1 MKGKGGKSFEAGDLV
16 FAKVRGYPPWPA
28 RVINPTAKSGSKYQ
42 VFFFGT
48 YETAVCKKEDMWL
61 YNAETKERY
70 GKQKRKGFAEGLL
83 ELEQNPEIGLV
94 PPEEGAGPLEPLDST
109 AETSALDTTAD
120 ATAGAITD
128 TSTVQTPA
136 AKKPETEQETEIKD
150 EEDDAALTIDE
161 TPKKAAASANKT
173 NKRRAEDT
181 PGSAAPPAK
190 KKAAK
195 TPVPPSTPAVK
206 HETPQTPAQ
215 ETPAAAPPAPTS
227 RSGRVIKAKKFA
239 DDLEPQAAPTPLKS
253 ASPAPLEKK
262 ATPNA
267 KPEPRKMFV
276 HVKDTGDML
285 EINLNKDR
293 PVKFDSKDAE
303 IQWDKATARNALK
316 FKQSVESG
324 EFIPEEIKKKIEAKS
339 VRTEKEEELLRKEK
353 VLAGRK
359 EKIRWLK
366 VEQRLVDIDI
376 DIKTAL
382 HYKRPDMKKC
392 LEHLD
397 ELLTMPVAPLMFKK
411 QPDIV
416 TTIRKLR
423 KYIGPED
430 DPVDKAMAQEWNGA
444 AQKIRVKSDTV
455 FHKIQSCFTVP
466 EGKSFWDAFEIQLTE
481 YRDVTKDMDPE
492 QVIHLVS
499 DPTPSK
505 N

>member
-61 YNAETKERY
+61 YSADTKERY
-70 GKQKRKGFAEGLL
+70 GKQKRKGFAEGLA
-83 ELEQNPEIGLV
+83 ELEHNPEIGLQPADGAPL
-94 PPEEGAGPLEPLDST
+94 PPEALDST
-109 AETSALDTTAD
+109 AETSALETTAD
-120 ATAGAITD
+120 VTATD
-128 TSTVQTPA
+128 TSAVQTPA
-136 AKKPETEQETEIKD
+136 APETKKPATVKEAEEDKD
-150 EEDDAALTIDE
+150 EEDESALTIDE
-161 TPKKAAASANKT
+161 TPKKAAANKT
-173 NKRRAEDT
+173 NKRKAEDT

-195 TPVPPSTPAVK
+195 NPTAASTPASAVK
-206 HETPQTPAQ
+206 QAAPRTAPQQ
-215 ETPAAAPPAPTS
+215 ETPTAPPPAPTS

-239 DDLEPQAAPTPLKS
+239 DDLEPQAPTPLKS

-262 ATPNA
+262 AAGA
-267 KPEPRKMFV
+267 KAEPRKMWV

-285 EINLNKDR
+285 EINLDKDR

-303 IQWDKATARNALK
+303 IQWDKATAKNAIK

-324 EFIPEEIKKKIEAKS
+324 EFIPEEIKRKIEAKT
-339 VRTEKEEELLRKEK
+339 VRTEKEEELLKKEK

-359 EKIRWLK
+359 EKVRWLK
-366 VEQRLVDIDI
+366 VEQRLVDLDI

-382 HYKRPDMKKC
+382 HYQRPDMKKC
-392 LEHLD
+392 LEYLD
-397 ELLTMPVAPLMFKK
+397 ELLTMPVAPLMFKR

-430 DPVDKAMAQEWNGA
+430 DPADKAMAQEWNGA
-444 AQKIRVKSDTV
+444 AQKIRLKSDHV
-455 FHKIQSCFTVP
+455 FHKIQSCFAVP
-466 EGKSFWDAFEIQLTE
+466 EGKSFWDSFENQLME

-492 QVIHLVS
+492 QVIHLVT
-499 DPTPSK
+499 DPTSST